1 MVTKPSHNLRREHKW
16 LKETQSI
23 QRDHNLL
30 VSILG
35 RKITNTDVRR
45 STTYNS
51 DRSRT
56 TINKKNS
63 TVVRDSNNGTP
74 ITPVIPWSIPQQSN
88 TVISN
93 TSTTSIPPVA
103 IVSSTP
109 TFNNQSNN
117 SLINNNIQ
125 YNNNNNS
132 NTIATSIHNVG
143 PNVSMTENLNNK
155 SRIQGFQN
163 SNTATNNNNNNNN
176 NNFTKE
182 NIPPLI
188 NSTNEL
194 STNTSHPY
202 NKDIIK
208 SQKKLIDKL
217 KSHSILLLSKC
228 NIMEST
234 SLSEDSKR
242 SKLNN
247 EINPQII
254 KDEAEIKILELELK
268 KLYKKEVKSQ
278 ITTISVSTNIESTI
292 SEPVR
297 MSNANDS
304 QINTTINTA
313 QVAPASVIS
322 QPLSNHTTST
332 TQDDLIEVLDDE
344 DEEENEPTVIYDKND
359 ESPKPNEDKNDDDQ
373 NSGRTMRSRNNKI
386 NYRIPE
392 KDDPFDYKVGKIDH
406 SRTQEQEGT
415 DNEDDFGSSYIM
427 SVRTEDK
434 MANDILNDSDRQF
447 VVDDSVMEDSDSD
460 FSDEANFLTATTT
473 TTNEIQT
480 QTQDKNSTVDT
491 NVEII
496 MSSPLKPLSQ
506 NHVTKNNLINS
517 NILGSKSTPS
527 LSQFT
532 EPISVIDSNME
543 YIFRENGGNEADEES
558 GDDEGDDLSDSD
570 LERFDDER
578 ENDTQALNME
588 EVDNEL
594 KIIAERKLNEEEVSD
609 FKEDIPLIKQERNEQ
624 VRETDILI
632 EDLDDDFSI
641 LDDIDVLRSDS
652 NKVTSTSNNTAN
664 HKYPWSEEVEFRLHE
679 IFKLPGFRPN
689 QEDAVN
695 ATLNGRDVFV
705 LMPTGGGKSLC
716 YQLPAVVKSGKT
728 KGTTIVISPLI
739 SLMQDQVE
747 HLLAKNIKASMFSSK
762 GTAEERRQTFNL
774 FIHGLL
780 DLIYISPEMISASE
794 QCKRAI
800 RKLYSDGKLAR
811 VVVDEAHCVSNWG
824 HDFRPDYKELN
835 IFKRE
840 YPDIPM
846 MALTATASEQVR
858 LDIKHNLELKDPV
871 FLKQSFNRTNLF
883 YSVKPKNKNTINE
896 ICHEIKTKF
905 KNQTGIIYCHSKNS
919 CEQTSAQL
927 QNAGIK
933 CAFYHAGMEPEDRLS
948 VQRAWQS
955 DEILVICATVAF
967 GMGIDKP
974 DVRFVY
980 HFTVPRTLEGYYQ
993 ETGRAGRDGKYSY
1006 CTTYFSFRD
1015 IKTIQTMIQKD
1026 ENLDEENRHKHLDK
1040 LQQVMSYC
1048 DNLSDCRRKLILS
1061 YFNENF
1067 DSKLCG
1073 KNCDNCRDK
1082 GNFETEERD
1091 ITDTAKT
1098 IANMIEKIQ
1107 NDRVTLIH
1115 CQDIFKGSRN
1125 ARMMQSGHATLEEHG
1140 TGKDMLKSEIE
1151 RIFFHLVT
1159 IGVLQEYSVMNNSGF
1174 ASSYVRTG
1182 PNFYKLRDGKMKISM
1197 KFNVSQRNSRT
1208 STRGSSASLKT
1219 HDNRIKQTPV
1229 PEFSNARAHIQSFTY
1244 AESTQPQKNRGGPI
1258 SLANNTSSKS
1268 PEELSDITF
1277 AYNKLREVSLELA
1290 NRANP
1295 PIRNFLP
1302 DGLLK
1307 KLATI
1312 LPATQEEYVSI
1323 PDVQG
1328 NLRNKFRHIKPTI
1341 MELRKRRIQLNASV
1355 DFMDSANSLI
1365 ATQGS
1370 SLPEFPSSFGK
1381 KNNGTETRSRFFQ
1394 QTQEERN
1401 NDEMILKQIKE
1412 THSRNMPTKSTYSN
1426 NNNRFK
1432 KDNYTGNKYNKNR
1445 VNKGKY
1451 RH

>member
-1 MVTKPSHNLRREHKW
+1 MMVTKPSHNLRREHKW
-16 LKETQSI
+16 LKETESI
-23 QRDHNLL
+23 QQDHDLL

-35 RKITNTDVRR
+35 KTFTDTNVRR
-45 STTYNS
+45 STTYGEKTS
-51 DRSRT
+51 S
-56 TINKKNS
+56 
-63 TVVRDSNNGTP
+63 VVRDSNNSTP
-74 ITPVIPWSIPQQSN
+74 ISPVIPWSIPQPSN
-88 TVISN
+88 VVTSNNTIS
-93 TSTTSIPPVA
+93 SGSIAASPVA
-103 IVSSTP
+103 IISSTP
-109 TFNNQSNN
+109 TFNNQNHPNN
-117 SLINNNIQ
+117 NKNYNNNNIQ
-125 YNNNNNS
+125 YNNNNNNINYTDAITAAIKTP
-132 NTIATSIHNVG
+132 NTVSIQAIRPNVG
-143 PNVSMTENLNNK
+143 IPSNLNNK
-155 SRIQGFQN
+155 TQIQRFQKNSR
-163 SNTATNNNNNNNN
+163 
-176 NNFTKE
+176 KE
-182 NIPPLI
+182 VLPSAII
-188 NSTNEL
+188 
-194 STNTSHPY
+194 TSPY
-202 NKDIIK
+202 NKDIIN
-208 SQKKLIDKL
+208 SQKKLIDIL

-234 SLSEDSKR
+234 SLSEDSKK

-247 EINPQII
+247 EINPHII
-254 KDEAEIKILELELK
+254 KGEAQIKILETELK
-268 KLYKKEVKSQ
+268 NLYEKYKNSQ
-278 ITTISVSTNIESTI
+278 SVVSSRPINTQSNILESQQQSSNNSNNSQLDSTITTPQGTSTNTI
-292 SEPVR
+292 TQSIPG
-297 MSNANDS
+297 N
-304 QINTTINTA
+304 
-313 QVAPASVIS
+313 
-322 QPLSNHTTST
+322 TTST
-332 TQDDLIEVLDDE
+332 TQDELIEVLDEE
-344 DEEENEPTVIYDKND
+344 DDDDNEPTIIYDKND
-359 ESPKPNEDKNDDDQ
+359 ESPKPGENVNDDDQ
-373 NSGRTMRSRNNKI
+373 TTGRSMRSRNNKI

-392 KDDPFDYKVGKIDH
+392 KNDPFDYKVGKIDH

-427 SVRTEDK
+427 SVRAEDK
-434 MANDILNDSDRQF
+434 MANDALNDSDRQF

-460 FSDEANFLTATTT
+460 FSDESNFLTATTT

-480 QTQDKNSTVDT
+480 QTQDKRSITDT
-491 NVEII
+491 NFEII
-496 MSSPLKPLSQ
+496 MSSPLK
-506 NHVTKNNLINS
+506 
-517 NILGSKSTPS
+517 S
-527 LSQFT
+527 LSQHQANKSNPGDIHLSGNKSTRLPSQFI

-543 YIFRENGGNEADEES
+543 YILNENGGNDADEDTDS
-558 GDDEGDDLSDSD
+558 DECDNLSDSD
-570 LERFDDER
+570 LEKFDDER
-578 ENDTQALNME
+578 ENDTQALNMK

-609 FKEDIPLIKQERNEQ
+609 FKDDIPLIKQERTEQ
-624 VRETDILI
+624 VHEADILI

-641 LDDIDVLRSDS
+641 LDDIDVLKSG
-652 NKVTSTSNNTAN
+652 SNNVESTPN
-664 HKYPWSEEVEFRLHE
+664 NVIEHKYPWSEEVEFRLHE
-679 IFKLPGFRPN
+679 VFKLPGFRPN
-689 QEDAVN
+689 QEDAIN

-728 KGTTIVISPLI
+728 NGTTIVISPLI

-896 ICHEIKTKF
+896 ICQEIKTKF

-933 CAFYHAGMEPEDRLS
+933 SAFYHAGMEPDDRLS

-955 DEILVICATVAF
+955 NEIRLICATVAF

-1091 ITDTAKT
+1091 ITDTAKR

-1125 ARMMQSGHATLEEHG
+1125 SRMMQSGHATLDEHG
-1140 TGKDMLKSEIE
+1140 LGKDMLKSEIE

-1174 ASSYVRTG
+1174 ASSYVRIG
-1182 PNFYKLRDGKMKISM
+1182 PNFYKLRDGKMKVNM

-1208 STRGSSASLKT
+1208 NTRGTNSSFHS
-1219 HDNRIKQTPV
+1219 HDNQTRGV
-1229 PEFSNARAHIQSFTY
+1229 HIPEFTNAKAHIQSFTY
-1244 AESTQPQKNRGGPI
+1244 DESTQPQRSKNGPI
-1258 SLANNTSSKS
+1258 SLANNASTKS
-1268 PEELSDITF
+1268 LEELNDITF
-1277 AYNKLREVSLELA
+1277 AYNKLREASLEIA

-1302 DGLLK
+1302 DGLLR

-1312 LPATQEEYVSI
+1312 LPATQEEYISI

-1328 NLRNKFRHIKPTI
+1328 NLRNKFRLIKPTI
-1341 MELRKRRIQLNASV
+1341 MDLRKRRIQLNASM
-1355 DFMDSANSLI
+1355 DFMDSSNSLI
-1365 ATQGS
+1365 ATQVS
-1370 SLPEFPSSFGK
+1370 SLPEFPSSLGNK
-1381 KNNGTETRSRFFQ
+1381 KYGTETRSRFFQ
-1394 QTQEERN
+1394 QTQDERN
-1401 NDEMILKQIKE
+1401 KDEMILKQIKE
-1412 THSRNMPTKSTYSN
+1412 THSKNIPAKSNYLN
-1426 NNNRFK
+1426 NNNNQRQ
-1432 KDNYTGNKYNKNR
+1432 KDRYTGNKYNKNR

-1451 RH
+1451 RR